1 MFLIIFTRNRM
12 CCLKT
17 VQTGRNEWTDRWDLR
32 YYCPYTVEPTVKL
45 LIFHCPRKS
54 ARLVSLVSRTTAES
68 FNCIFKPFR
77 RINISILQKRRSALP
92 CLSHIAWKCFFDTGM
107 YCRCIDLFHVRCS
120 MLDDCC
126 CVQDLAQLQEATQ
139 CLISY
144 HQSREIDPE
153 AFGRLIYVARSVAA
167 FRPTNL
173 VLFAEKYFM
182 SAVSGELTGW
192 QYRQ

>member
-1 MFLIIFTRNRM
+1 MI
-12 CCLKT
+12 
-17 VQTGRNEWTDRWDLR
+17 VG
-32 YYCPYTVEPTVKL
+32 
-45 LIFHCPRKS
+45 
-54 ARLVSLVSRTTAES
+54 
-68 FNCIFKPFR
+68 
-77 RINISILQKRRSALP
+77 
-92 CLSHIAWKCFFDTGM
+92 
-107 YCRCIDLFHVRCS
+107 
-120 MLDDCC
+120 